1 MSKETLNKELDDLF
15 NNKVIE
21 AISLWKETNTFEP
34 IDENEYLKKAEE
46 NIEKLTK
53 NNRLKNILD
62 TI

>member
-15 NNKVIE
+15 NNKDIE
-21 AISLWKETNTFEP
+21 AISLWKETNTSEP